1 MAGASGLHGAFDE
14 FLVLRLQ
21 RCGSGGAGLPRLVEI
36 ERGAVV
42 VRIEQSILL
51 HSGADEGNQAAAVEL
66 LAPPSNFIAQLSQ
79 LCAGQHSRPRCL
91 IDQLCGAIEIFAR

>member
-1 MAGASGLHGAFDE
+1 MA
-14 FLVLRLQ
+14 RLMNSWF
-21 RCGSGGAGLPRLVEI
+21 CACNAPEAAAAGLPRLVEI

-51 HSGADEGNQAAAVEL
+51 HSGADEGDQAAAVEL

-79 LCAGQHSRPRCL
+79 LCAGQHSRPALPHRSAVWR
-91 IDQLCGAIEIFAR
+91 DRNFAR